1 MRYDS
6 LHETVIRDV
15 LDTIK
20 DGIQTAND
28 ITGITSAPRSV
39 SKAGSLSKATSGLTL
54 VFPVFCSKANPIDTS
69 SMCAKFVEAKAV
81 SLLQIAFTA
90 FDICN
95 SKDAVDFV
103 KNFHTNLGNKVGL
116 DDFID
121 AMEVFAN
128 EHASVYTGETRRMI
142 NEALADLR
150 NIYTTFGDDINES
163 SLTDY
168 KIHNRY
174 GRETIIEARSAGI
187 DRERLDFQIQ
197 QHHDN
202 MERDERNYRYTRGRD
217 QVRDRYNA
225 RRDAVKDANDREKM
239 DFERE
244 KHRDSMARD
253 DRRDQYTRDRDA
265 RKDAIDTL
273 DVMVKA
279 VNSDR
284 DAIKNMLLSTDI
296 KKANESAPTM
306 MMVNFFTPDKTT
318 GNVIQ
323 HQLVIGVKAKIYG
336 VESEDV
342 LNKIVTKNVDSNMF
356 MKLVKVSTREISFV
370 KDFLFAIDNAKL
382 TALGNSRN
390 GSQTN
395 KMLKLLERRALK
407 GKVRKA
413 LSMNNQY
420 KAISTLVLTREE
432 VNLIK
437 TYNDVDLLNVKV
449 ARKIMEDLN
458 FMMFIITDESS
469 ESVEL
474 LMDTGDDT
482 FETISYTNLERGA
495 TDGSYKKA
503 INLMTKVVR

>member
-1 MRYDS
+1 MRYDT
-6 LHETVIRDV
+6 LHETVIKDV

-174 GRETIIEARSAGI
+174 GRETIIEAKSTTSNQPTAA
-187 DRERLDFQIQ
+187 DKLKKKEYKLAKKKLDFEKEKHQ
-197 QHHDN
+197 D
-202 MERDERNYRYTRGRD
+202 TLK
-217 QVRDRYNA
+217 YN
-225 RRDAVKDANDREKM
+225 REK
-239 DFERE
+239 
-244 KHRDSMARD
+244 
-253 DRRDQYTRDRDA
+253 DA
-265 RKDAIDTL
+265 RKDAIDTF

-279 VNSDR
+279 INSDR

-306 MMVNFFTPDKTT
+306 MMVNFFTPDKAT

-382 TALGNSRN
+382 TALGNSKN

-469 ESVEL
+469 ESIEL